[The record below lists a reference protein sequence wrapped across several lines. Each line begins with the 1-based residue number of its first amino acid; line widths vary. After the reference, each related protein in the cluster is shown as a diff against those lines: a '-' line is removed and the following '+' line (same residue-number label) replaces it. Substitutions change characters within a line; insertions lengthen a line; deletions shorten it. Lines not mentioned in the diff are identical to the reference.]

1 MCQMVKIN
9 TLFSIENELSFL
21 TFCLCAYHVVMKLD
35 MHLWE
40 RSIRSYIFWE
50 KKTLWNITYFNC
62 AKKILVF
69 SRVCVYFL
77 KIAIHING
85 NTGKLFIVMP
95 LSLTYMAAILFGLLQ
110 SKIEARWEFVIN
122 LFSQY
127 LVLILFYNV

>member
-40 RSIRSYIFWE
+40 RSFRSYIFW
-50 KKTLWNITYFNC
+50 KKALWNITYFNC

-110 SKIEARWEFVIN
+110 SKIEARWEFVKN
-122 LFSQY
+122 VFSQY